1 MFYNGLVVDAVPS
14 IFLYSLG
21 EMFDA
26 VISQKSDFLCCA
38 FPPFSAIDYA
48 TIRTSLYGSET
59 QMGYRTRTLSLDV
72 TEQEYDFIYSQAK
85 KENMTVGEYITVCT
99 LAHDRYLYLSALI
112 SQLRRLKYQLGTQ
125 TQIDLGKSQEELLEM
140 QRNVY
145 NRLIDALK
153 DIQTQ

>member
-1 MFYNGLVVDAVPS
+1 
-14 IFLYSLG
+14 
-21 EMFDA
+21 
-26 VISQKSDFLCCA
+26 
-38 FPPFSAIDYA
+38 
-48 TIRTSLYGSET
+48 
-59 QMGYRTRTLSLDV
+59 MGYRTRTLSLDV